1 MKKFLKNCTL
11 FLIPFVVAAILAE
24 IALRSTPN
32 SYRYKYQW
40 MQENADNVE
49 TLVFG
54 SSHAIYGIRPEFFEG
69 KTFNLANVSQGTKE
83 DLWLLKHWSARY
95 HRLRTIIVPISFF
108 SLFSRGLE
116 YGAESYRCRYYS
128 IYMNC
133 DLYPIWPQY
142 HLELSDYR
150 TAKGK
155 LGTFFYNML
164 VKPVGNGCDVYG
176 WSDGNK
182 LEGKDMKR
190 WNDGSEAKA
199 AIQRHTAKNWNYV
212 EKNSQKLKEMAEYCK
227 KRNIRMVLIT
237 TPCWHT
243 YYDNLDKRQLSK
255 MYEIIRQFQEDY
267 NIPYFDY
274 LKDSRFVADDFY
286 DSNHLSEFGAA
297 KFSKI
302 LNDDINK

>member
-1 MKKFLKNCTL
+1 
-11 FLIPFVVAAILAE
+11 
-24 IALRSTPN
+24 
-32 SYRYKYQW
+32 
-40 MQENADNVE
+40 
-49 TLVFG
+49 
-54 SSHAIYGIRPEFFEG
+54 
-69 KTFNLANVSQGTKE
+69 
-83 DLWLLKHWSARY
+83 
-95 HRLRTIIVPISFF
+95 
-108 SLFSRGLE
+108 
-116 YGAESYRCRYYS
+116 
-128 IYMNC
+128 MNC

-302 LNDDINK
+302 LNDDINKQFF